1 MEKMTEIQQIEF
13 DCFVYNTKKAWLSE
27 LSYLKKEILTWSKEE
42 DIKEFAKQAKKRFC
56 EASIEILEEALTRN
70 RKLYKEI
77 CKDETAHWMLAII
90 EENAADIKKRIRKYK
105 TTIEYQNSG
114 RSDFIDDYDI
124 ARAKEYPIE
133 QIVEIGHNKRAK
145 CVFHNGEDFN
155 MGIKNN
161 IARCFVCGEWGDS
174 IKVYQSVHGCGF
186 VEAVRALS

>member
-1 MEKMTEIQQIEF
+1 MGMLNEIELDDYFFEQ
-13 DCFVYNTKKAWLSE
+13 KKAYFSQ
-27 LSYLKKEILTWSKEE
+27 LSYLKKEIFTWSKEE
-42 DIKEFAKQAKKRFC
+42 SIKEFAKQAKKRFC

-70 RKLYKEI
+70 RKLYQEVYR
-77 CKDETAHWMLAII
+77 DTSAHWMLAII
-90 EENAADIKKRIRKYK
+90 EKNAADIKKRIRKYK
-105 TTIEYQNSG
+105 TTIEYQNSN
-114 RSDFIDDYDI
+114 RSDFIDDSDI

-145 CVFHNGEDFN
+145 CCFHNGKDFN

-161 IARCFVCGEWGDS
+161 IARCFVCNEWGDS